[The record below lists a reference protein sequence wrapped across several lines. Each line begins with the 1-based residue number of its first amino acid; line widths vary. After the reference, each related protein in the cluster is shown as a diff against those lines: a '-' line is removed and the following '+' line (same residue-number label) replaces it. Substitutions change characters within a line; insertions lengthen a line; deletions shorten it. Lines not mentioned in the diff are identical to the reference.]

1 MARTEAPRA
10 DAADAAD
17 VEFAGGAPARRKF
30 TASVQASGEFAAGH
44 QIFPTDRIP
53 MKTLYTAEALASGE
67 GRDGTAVTKDG
78 KLSVN
83 LASPVELGG
92 NGEGTN
98 PEQLFAAGYAA
109 CFHSALRLVGR
120 QTKADLTD
128 SAVAAKIHLGALADG
143 PGYGIA
149 AELEIALPA
158 VDRKTA
164 EDLVA
169 RAHEVCPY
177 SNATRGNI
185 TVDIKIL
192 EVAA

>member
-1 MARTEAPRA
+1 
-10 DAADAAD
+10 
-17 VEFAGGAPARRKF
+17 
-30 TASVQASGEFAAGH
+30 
-44 QIFPTDRIP
+44 

-67 GRDGTAVTKDG
+67 GRDGNAQSSDG
-78 KLSVN
+78 KLNVA

-120 QTKADLTD
+120 QQKADLTD
-128 SAVAAKIHLGALADG
+128 SAVAAKIHFGALEDG
-143 PGYGIA
+143 PGYGLA

-158 VDRKTA
+158 VDRQSA
-164 EDLVA
+164 EALVA
-169 RAHEVCPY
+169 RAHQICPY

>member
-1 MARTEAPRA
+1 
-10 DAADAAD
+10 
-17 VEFAGGAPARRKF
+17 
-30 TASVQASGEFAAGH
+30 
-44 QIFPTDRIP
+44 
-53 MKTLYTAEALASGE
+53 MKTLYTAQALASGE
-67 GRDGTAVTKDG
+67 GRDGNAQTSDG
-78 KLSVN
+78 RLSVT

-92 NGEGTN
+92 SGEGTN

-120 QTKADLTD
+120 QHKADLTD
-128 SAVAAKIHLGALADG
+128 SAVAAKIHLGALDG
-143 PGYGIA
+143 AGYGLA

-158 VDRKTA
+158 VDRETA
-164 EDLVA
+164 EALVA
-169 RAHEVCPY
+169 KAHAVCPY

>member
-1 MARTEAPRA
+1 
-10 DAADAAD
+10 
-17 VEFAGGAPARRKF
+17 
-30 TASVQASGEFAAGH
+30 
-44 QIFPTDRIP
+44 

-67 GRDGTAVTKDG
+67 GRDGTAVSNDG
-78 KLSVN
+78 KLSVT

-92 NGEGTN
+92 NGAGTN

-120 QTKADLTD
+120 KERADLTD
-128 SAVAAKIHLGALADG
+128 SAVAARIHLGALEDG
-143 PGYGIA
+143 AGFGIA

-158 VDRKTA
+158 MDRDAA
-164 EDLVA
+164 EALVA
-169 RAHEVCPY
+169 KAHQVCPY

-185 TVDIKIL
+185 AVDIKIL